1 MFTGLVQEVGEIR
14 ASSRVVRRAAP
25 TPRLVMGF
33 RDDRTSRLSLGASI
47 CVDGVC
53 LTVAALDSDSF
64 AADVSGET
72 LRVTTLG
79 ARKAGSRVNLEP
91 SLRAGD
97 SLGGHWVSGH
107 VDGVA
112 EVLHTARDAR
122 SLAVTLAAP
131 APLARYIARKGSV
144 TLDGVSLTVNA
155 VDGANFSINLI
166 PHTLEVTT
174 LGALAPGVRLNL
186 EIDLLARYVER
197 LDDQYMKPLNSIE
210 EILADIA
217 AGRMVVIMDDED
229 RENEGDLIMAAQNVR
244 PEDVN
249 FMARFGRGLICLT
262 LTAERCRQ
270 LRLPLMVSET
280 HREHRT
286 NFTLSIEAAEGV
298 TTGISAHDRAHTIIT
313 AVRAECASRRPA
325 PARSHLSRDGAARRR
340 ADPRRPHR
348 GGLRSRATR
357 RARSLRGHRRDH
369 ERRRHHGAAARIS
382 RSSPSSTS
390 SRSAPLP
397 T

>member
-14 ASSRVVRRAAP
+14 AIEPCGAP
-25 TPRLVMGF
+25 GSADARLVVGF
-33 RDDRTSRLSLGASI
+33 RRIERARLPLGASI

-53 LTVAALDSDSF
+53 LTVTALDPDSF

-79 ARKAGSRVNLEP
+79 SRKAGSRVNLEP

-112 EVLHTARDAR
+112 EVVHTAQDAR

-155 VDGANFSINLI
+155 VDGVNFSINLI

-174 LGALAPGVRLNL
+174 FGGLAPGVRVNL

-197 LDDQYMKPLNSIE
+197 L
-210 EILADIA
+210 A
-217 AGRMVVIMDDED
+217 
-229 RENEGDLIMAAQNVR
+229 
-244 PEDVN
+244 
-249 FMARFGRGLICLT
+249 
-262 LTAERCRQ
+262 
-270 LRLPLMVSET
+270 
-280 HREHRT
+280 
-286 NFTLSIEAAEGV
+286 
-298 TTGISAHDRAHTIIT
+298 TTT
-313 AVRAECASRRPA
+313 
-325 PARSHLSRDGAARRR
+325 
-340 ADPRRPHR
+340 
-348 GGLRSRATR
+348 
-357 RARSLRGHRRDH
+357 
-369 ERRRHHGAAARIS
+369 
-382 RSSPSSTS
+382 
-390 SRSAPLP
+390 
-397 T
+397 